1 MVEDNYIL
9 EKELESFELKDV
21 VITQFRGLAKK
32 HFQLDILNKTDYL
45 KLLKE
50 SSTFYS
56 FSLPEEINEM
66 FIKDEDAPLFWIYR
80 SPIILYLEEFYK
92 STSAHTNEQNY
103 YKVIKDFYTKW
114 ILNKNEDEK
123 KYYASSALN
132 FLGKRS
138 NSHNILNVIFHAI
151 ILGFENNVL
160 NVSKAIELLDKAKE
174 LVKEQNFNDNIK
186 VELNYLVNLFQ
197 GFIKVKQN
205 ENESSL
211 SHFSEALSVKPL
223 GITAKFYHA
232 LNSSII
238 GVNPFDGESFNE
250 FYLYDIARIEYTI
263 DKNDLPMMNFFI
275 KNAVFHNLFYYT
287 KLSQSYTSAFDFLSE
302 IKNTSEYDLNK
313 LKADL
318 INFKNLNTSEYLNE
332 KNSAEISFI
341 EKLFQSNFNSEN
353 IFFIGIS
360 SKLNRKFTLV
370 IENIINSIKQKY
382 YDGVKEKLQLFENE
396 LQYKITDLELLTRD
410 HEGQKNRFKEKLNNV
425 IKAIEKKAAENIAY
439 FEERIESLNTE
450 LGYDPKIT
458 FKNAMTYNIILSFT
472 TFLMGGCA
480 EYSNTFMAETSKYS
494 QFFPL
499 VVLTGFKWGIIAF
512 TIGLVISLITAG
524 LSILEGSNQK
534 QKLLQAIN
542 KIKDDKD
549 YQKEYYRKEM
559 ERKEKESDIRFKE
572 SIEEKKKYIDKL
584 KIEKDELE
592 KKYLEDVEKNMEEE
606 TKPLLALIS

>member
-114 ILNKNEDEK
+114 IINKNEDEK

-425 IKAIEKKAAENIAY
+425 IKARQRKILLILKKE
-439 FEERIESLNTE
+439 
-450 LGYDPKIT
+450 
-458 FKNAMTYNIILSFT
+458 
-472 TFLMGGCA
+472 
-480 EYSNTFMAETSKYS
+480 
-494 QFFPL
+494 
-499 VVLTGFKWGIIAF
+499 
-512 TIGLVISLITAG
+512 
-524 LSILEGSNQK
+524 
-534 QKLLQAIN
+534 
-542 KIKDDKD
+542 
-549 YQKEYYRKEM
+549 
-559 ERKEKESDIRFKE
+559 
-572 SIEEKKKYIDKL
+572 
-584 KIEKDELE
+584 
-592 KKYLEDVEKNMEEE
+592 
-606 TKPLLALIS
+606 